1 MQSSPLM
8 VAANVQKDIRVRFVS
23 PMLASVRLCVKYV
36 SVLEYL
42 NAYSDSPM
50 PIIVTQE
57 NVNANQDGTDQR
69 VI

>member
-1 MQSSPLM
+1 M

-23 PMLASVRLCVKYV
+23 PMLAAVLLCVKYV
-36 SVLEYL
+36 SGLEYL

-57 NVNANQDGTDQR
+57 NVNANKDGMDQR